1 MTCSRGEKERER
13 GKDGVW
19 HRAHG
24 SRWEW
29 EWSDND
35 RTDGTGR
42 RAERMHAGHHA
53 PLCLFAH
60 LNEMR
65 LSRAAR
71 VAPPRD
77 RT

>member
-1 MTCSRGEKERER
+1 M
-13 GKDGVW
+13 W

-29 EWSDND
+29 EWECDND

-42 RAERMHAGHHA
+42 RAELMHAGHHA

-60 LNEMR
+60 LND
-65 LSRAAR
+65 AAQPSGAR
-71 VAPPRD
+71 GTTA
-77 RT
+77 